1 MACEDMLT
9 SRCWAL
15 LDVEFITTSS
25 IHRCVRKLYILDKN
39 GYTEMEM
46 EFYPCR
52 QYEQLQLKYQR
63 SFRYCKEKIHK
74 LTYNPKRFT
83 LLCSQALAKLNEFIV
98 YNDITLILYKGGTIE
113 KDLCKKL
120 DIDCLNIECF
130 PELQKASSHD
140 PCQEVQCYY
149 HQLKKIL
156 H

>member
-1 MACEDMLT
+1 MAT
-9 SRCWAL
+9 QKWKWS
-15 LDVEFITTSS
+15 FI
-25 IHRCVRKLYILDKN
+25 HVDN
-39 GYTEMEM
+39 M
-46 EFYPCR
+46 
-52 QYEQLQLKYQR
+52 KYQR
-63 SFRYCKEKIHK
+63 SFRYCK
-74 LTYNPKRFT
+74 LTYNPKKFT
-83 LLCSQALAKLNEFIV
+83 SLCSFVV